1 MRKLLLMFLLL
12 FLTGTVA
19 WSQADSVRTVTGK
32 VTSADDGTGLPGVNV
47 IVEGTTKGTSTDAE
61 GNYSISLAP
70 SENTL
75 SFSFVGF
82 QTVTHQVGD
91 RTTIDVVLELEL
103 TSLDEVVVIGYGEA
117 RKSDLTGAVASVKGA
132 DLERVPASS
141 AGEALQGRV
150 AGVQVTQNSRPGSAA
165 TIRVRGLGSVSSR
178 TEPLYVVDGV
188 LTDDISFLGSTDIQS
203 INILKD
209 ASASAIYGIRA
220 SGGVVIITTKRGNK
234 EAPRISY
241 NGYGGFQK
249 AINIVDMST
258 GPEYIQLLNEKDAT
272 AASRTGTTFTPRN
285 PANYPAST
293 NWYDEIL
300 RESPSIQSHDINL
313 SGGNENTQFAIGGSY
328 FYQGGLAKKT
338 DYQRINV
345 RTSVESQA
353 AKFLKLGLNA
363 NFSSYTTNNVPGSSS
378 VNGAGTLFQSAYIAP
393 PAMPVMINDT
403 TFANPQEFGD
413 FGNPAASQ
421 YYYNNQTQGI
431 RLVGGV
437 FADVMFTEGLTFRT
451 YFGLDGNIDQNRNY
465 VPRHFVS
472 TAQRDTTQT
481 LTRRYDQY
489 YTSYWDNT
497 LTYKFTVSDDHAIT
511 AMLGMNASQQ
521 RYLMVQAASQNVP
534 DFGEST
540 WYFKNRTSPEGQ
552 TSDDNG
558 IRQASLSY
566 FGRLLY
572 NFKERYV
579 LTATL
584 RRDESTLF
592 PEDNRAVYFPSVG
605 LGWILSEEPFM
616 EGQETFQY
624 LKLRGSW
631 GEMGNANI
639 APYQYVLSASTGPGY
654 SVIFG
659 GSGNPANGASVTEFR
674 EPNILWEY
682 IRETD
687 VAIEGEMFDS
697 RLSFEIDFYRRKTFD
712 AIFQVTTNAASGY
725 SNQFYVA
732 NNADIVN
739 RGIEASLNWENEA
752 GDFRY
757 TIGGVFAYN
766 DNEVS
771 ELAPGTVGVRGGYIN
786 VTPTTYTVVGHS
798 IGEFYGRRV
807 AGIFQTEEDVLSY
820 VNSGGTPIQPDA
832 KPGDF
837 KYEDVN
843 GDGMINDN
851 DRTFLGSAIPKY
863 NYGITLTG
871 AYKGIDLS
879 IDLYAQGGNKIYNA
893 KRYRQLGNEN
903 YDRDFF
909 ENHWTGPGS
918 TNDYPS
924 ADISADANKQ
934 ASSWYLESGNFFK
947 VRNIQLG
954 YTFPTTLTSKISVTK
969 VRIYA
974 TASNPL
980 VFFKY
985 NGFSPEIPTPTQ
997 RFNNLGEVYNNI
1009 TSQGVDANVYPMAAV
1024 YNFGINI
1031 NL

>member
-1 MRKLLLMFLLL
+1 MNKLLLMFLLC
-12 FLTGTVA
+12 FLTGTAA
-19 WSQADSVRTVTGK
+19 WSQADSVRTVTGQ
-32 VTSADDGTGLPGVNV
+32 VTSSDDGTGLPGVNV

-61 GNYSISLAP
+61 GNYTISLEP
-70 SENTL
+70 SENAL
-75 SFSFVGF
+75 SFSFVGY
-82 QTVTHQVGD
+82 QSVTQQVGD
-91 RTTIDVVLELEL
+91 RTSIDVVLEPEA
-103 TSLDEVVVIGYGEA
+103 TSLEEVVVIGYGEA
-117 RKSDLTGAVASVKGA
+117 RKSDLTGAVASVQGS
-132 DLERVPASS
+132 DLERIPVST

-249 AINIVDMST
+249 AINIVDMAT
-258 GPEYIQLLNEKDAT
+258 GPEYIQLLNEKDAI
-272 AASRTGTTFTPRN
+272 AASRTGSVSTPRD

-293 NWYDEIL
+293 NWYEEIL
-300 RESPSIQSHDINL
+300 TESPSIQSHDINI
-313 SGGNENTQFAIGGSY
+313 SGGNENTQFAFGGSY
-328 FYQGGLAKKT
+328 FYQGGLAKRT
-338 DYQRINV
+338 DYERINI

-353 AKFLKLGLNA
+353 AKFLKLGLNG
-363 NFSSYTTNNVPGSSS
+363 NISTYKTNNVPGSSS
-378 VNGAGTLFQSAYIAP
+378 ANGAGTLFQSAYIAP
-393 PAMPVMINDT
+393 PAIPVMLNDT

-421 YYYNNQTQGI
+421 RYYNNQTKGI

-437 FADVMFTEGLTFRT
+437 FADITLTEGLTFRS
-451 YFGLDGNIDQNRNY
+451 YFGVDGNLDRNRNY
-465 VPRHFVS
+465 VPRYFVS

-481 LTRRYDQY
+481 LTRRFDQFF
-489 YTSYWDNT
+489 TSYWDNT
-497 LTYKFTVSDDHAIT
+497 LTYKFMANDVHDFTFL
-511 AMLGMNASQQ
+511 LGMNASQQ
-521 RYLMVQAASQNVP
+521 RYLMTESGSQNVP
-534 DFGEST
+534 DFGQST

-552 TSDDNG
+552 TSNDNG

-572 NFKERYV
+572 NYREKYLF
-579 LTATL
+579 TATL

-605 LGWILSEEPFM
+605 LGWILSEEDFM
-616 EGQETFQY
+616 QDQKIFQF

-659 GSGNPANGASVTEFR
+659 GTNTPASGGSLTEFR
-674 EPNILWEY
+674 ERNILWEY
-682 IRETD
+682 IREVD
-687 VAIEGEMFDS
+687 VALEGEVMDS
-697 RLSFEIDFYRRKTFD
+697 RLTFEIDFYRRKTFD

-732 NNADIVN
+732 NNADIIN
-739 RGIEASLNWENEA
+739 RGIEASLNWRAEA
-752 GDFRY
+752 GDFTY
-757 TIGGVFAYN
+757 TVGGVFAYN
-766 DNEVS
+766 DNEVAA
-771 ELAPGTVGVRGGYIN
+771 LAPGTVGVRGGYIN

-798 IGEFYGRRV
+798 IGEFYGRQV

-820 VNSGGTPIQPDA
+820 ANADGEPIQPDA

-837 KYEDVN
+837 KYEDIN
-843 GDGMINDN
+843 GDGVINDN
-851 DRTFLGSAIPKY
+851 DRTFLGSAIPTY
-863 NYGITLTG
+863 NYGVTLTG
-871 AYKGIDLS
+871 AYKGFDLS

-909 ENHWTGPGS
+909 ENRWTGPGS
-918 TNDYPS
+918 TNEYPS
-924 ADISADANKQ
+924 ADLSTDANKQ
-934 ASSWYLESGNFFK
+934 ANSWYLESGNFFK

-954 YTFPTTLTSKISVTK
+954 YTFPAELTSKISVSK
-969 VRIYA
+969 IRIYA

-1009 TSQGVDANVYPMAAV
+1009 TSQGVDTNVYPMAAV
-1024 YNFGINI
+1024 YNFGINV